1 MENLMNVG
9 VASQQTTNTDFDVL
23 CIHHNDMDGY
33 TSAMCAK
40 LSPLWRKKTFKFISA
55 HYDMEFDFSK
65 LKKSQ
70 YVFIL
75 DFSLPVQYFD
85 ELVERVGVDHIIW
98 IDHHLTSINKYKNYP
113 NIDAVPG
120 IRINGLA
127 ACELTYLHF
136 FRSVVQL
143 DDQTLFDPAIDVR
156 INGGE
161 VTLESLLAPSMDGV
175 FPKSV
180 RMAGQYDTW
189 RFLTY
194 EEYMTN
200 LMFNDGFYAEF
211 ERPSNESCEFW
222 DAFFDMKLSQDV
234 TNQIMVSGKP
244 IVDFKNRTFVTN
256 LQRAG
261 FECIIRKFEDVSA
274 IAINTLDRGS
284 FIFETVKNDYEVGLV
299 FFMNADGKMEYS
311 IYRLGK
317 NPEKVILVNK
327 IAESFGGGG
336 HAGAAGFSTNGT
348 LVLERK

>member
-9 VASQQTTNTDFDVL
+9 MTTNKSNTNFDVL

-33 TSAMCAK
+33 ASAMCAK

-55 HYDMEFDFSK
+55 HYDMAFDFSK
-65 LKKSQ
+65 LKKTQ

-85 ELVERVGVDHIIW
+85 ELVDRVGIDHIIW
-98 IDHHLTSINKYKNYP
+98 IDHHLSSINKYKNYP
-113 NIDAVPG
+113 NINAVPG

-143 DDQTLFDPAIDVR
+143 DETTLFDPGMEVSV
-156 INGGE
+156 NGCE
-161 VTLESLLAPSMDGV
+161 VTLESLLSPSMDGL

-180 RMAGQYDTW
+180 RMAGLYDTW
-189 RFLTY
+189 RFTTY
-194 EEYMTN
+194 EDYMRN

-211 ERPSNESCEFW
+211 ERPSNESCDFW

-244 IVDFKNRTFVTN
+244 IVDYKNRTFVTD

-261 FECIIRKFEDVSA
+261 FECYIRKFEDIDA

-299 FFMNADGKMEYS
+299 FFMNTDGKMEYS

-317 NPEKVILVNK
+317 NPEKSILVNK

-336 HAGAAGFSTNGT
+336 HAGASGFITNGT
-348 LVLERK
+348 LVVERK

>member
-9 VASQQTTNTDFDVL
+9 MDSYTTNTNFDVL

-40 LSPLWRKKTFKFISA
+40 LSPLWKKKTFKFVSA

-85 ELVERVGVDHIIW
+85 ELIERVGIDHIIW
-98 IDHHLTSINKYKNYP
+98 IDHHISSINKYKNYP
-113 NIDAVPG
+113 NINEVPG

-127 ACELTYLHF
+127 ACELSYLYF

-143 DDQTLFDPAIDVR
+143 DDQTLFDPAVDVCL
-156 INGGE
+156 NGGE
-161 VTLESLLAPSMDGV
+161 ITLESILAPSMDGI

-194 EEYMTN
+194 EDYITN
-200 LMFNDGFYAEF
+200 LIFNDGFYAEF

-222 DAFFDMKLSQDV
+222 DAFFDIKLSQDV

-244 IVDFKNRTFVTN
+244 IVDYKNRMYTSN

-261 FECIIRKFEDVSA
+261 FECSIRKFEDISA

-284 FIFETVKNDYEVGLV
+284 FIFETVKNNYEVGLV
-299 FFMNADGKMEYS
+299 FFMNANGKMEYS

-336 HAGAAGFSTNGT
+336 HADAAGFSTNGT
-348 LVLERK
+348 LVLQRR